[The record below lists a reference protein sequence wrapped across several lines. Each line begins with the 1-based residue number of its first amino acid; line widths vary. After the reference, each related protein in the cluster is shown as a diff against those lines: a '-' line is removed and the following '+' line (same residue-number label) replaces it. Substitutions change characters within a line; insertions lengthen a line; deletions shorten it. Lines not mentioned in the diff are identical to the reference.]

1 MTYKEV
7 NALKVLLVEDNESIA
22 KGLAYSF
29 EKSNFEFTYRA
40 TVKEAEEYLL
50 QNTDVDL
57 IILDIALPDGNG
69 FDLYKNEIKPRGI
82 PTIFLTARDDE
93 DDIVRG
99 LDIGAEDY
107 VTKPFST
114 KELMARVNKIL
125 MRAKRQRVITIS
137 DITFD
142 TDRLVLNNGKNRIEL
157 TPLELKIVNLLFS
170 NLNKVVTRNTLLDK
184 IWEWTG
190 NDVDDHTVTVYL
202 NRIREKIGSDIIIT
216 VKGMGYRIDEQ

>member
-1 MTYKEV
+1 MI
-7 NALKVLLVEDNESIA
+7 ALKILLVEDNESIA

-29 EKSNFEFTYRA
+29 EKSSYEFAYSA
-40 TVKEAEEYLL
+40 TVRETEEYLW
-50 QNTDVDL
+50 QKSDTDL

-69 FDLYKNEIKPRGI
+69 FDLYKNGIKPRGI

-114 KELMARVNKIL
+114 KELTARVNKIL
-125 MRAKRQRVITIS
+125 LRTKKRVITVG
-137 DITFD
+137 DVVFD
-142 TDRLVLNNGKNRIEL
+142 TDKLVLKNGENRIEL
-157 TPLELKIVNLLFS
+157 SPLELRIVNLLFS
-170 NLNKVVTRNTLLDK
+170 NLNKVVARNTLLDK

-216 VKGMGYRIDEQ
+216 VKGMGYRIDEK

>member
-1 MTYKEV
+1 MKI
-7 NALKVLLVEDNESIA
+7 LLVEDNEAIA

-29 EKSNFEFTYRA
+29 EKNGCEFSYR
-40 TVKEAEEYLL
+40 TTLKGAEDYLSRS
-50 QNTDVDL
+50 TDVDL
-57 IILDIALPDGNG
+57 IILDIALPDGSG
-69 FDLYKNEIKPRGI
+69 FDLYKNGIKPREI

-99 LDIGAEDY
+99 LDVGAEDY

-125 MRAKRQRVITIS
+125 MRTKKQRVVKIG
-137 DITFD
+137 DVTFD
-142 TDRLVLNNGKNRIEL
+142 TDRLILYNGGGTVDL

-170 NLNKVVTRNTLLDK
+170 NLNKVVTRGILLDK

-202 NRIREKIGSDIIIT
+202 NRIRDKIGTDIITT

>member
-1 MTYKEV
+1 MS
-7 NALKVLLVEDNESIA
+7 ALKILLAEDNESIA

-29 EKSNFEFTYRA
+29 EKNNYNFIYKT
-40 TVKEAEEYLL
+40 TVKETEDYLSY
-50 QNTDVDL
+50 NTDIDL
-57 IILDIALPDGNG
+57 IILDVALPDGNG
-69 FDLYKNEIKPRGI
+69 FDLYKDEIKPREI
-82 PTIFLTARDDE
+82 PTIFLTARDEE

-125 MRAKRQRVITIS
+125 MRTKKQRVITIGEVS
-137 DITFD
+137 FD
-142 TDRLVLNNGKNRIEL
+142 TDRLILHNGKDRVDL

-190 NDVDDHTVTVYL
+190 NFVDDHTVTVYL

>member
-1 MTYKEV
+1 MS
-7 NALKVLLVEDNESIA
+7 ALKILLAEDNESIA

-29 EKSNFEFTYRA
+29 EKNNYNFIYKT
-40 TVKEAEEYLL
+40 TVKETEDYLSY
-50 QNTDVDL
+50 NTDIDL
-57 IILDIALPDGNG
+57 IILDVALPDGNG
-69 FDLYKNEIKPRGI
+69 FDLYKDEIKPREI
-82 PTIFLTARDDE
+82 PTIFLTARDEE

-125 MRAKRQRVITIS
+125 MRTKKQRVITIGEVS
-137 DITFD
+137 FD
-142 TDRLVLNNGKNRIEL
+142 TDRLILHNGKNRVDL

-190 NDVDDHTVTVYL
+190 NFVDDHTVTVYL